1 MKCVILDVRCAL
13 MKGTHHKIALGAVS
27 TAENEVRVAN
37 ELLQQLSV
45 VCLPYSQRLVIGRCA
60 DILGVWVP
68 ADCREPL
75 QSKLSF

>member
-13 MKGTHHKIALGAVS
+13 MKGTYHEIALGAVS
-27 TAENEVRVAN
+27 TAENEVRVAD
-37 ELLQQLSV
+37 ELLQQLSI
-45 VCLPYSQRLVIGRCA
+45 VCLPYPQSLVIGRCA

-75 QSKLSF
+75 HSRPSF